1 MDALKTVVVFPLVSL
16 IQYSRFTVSSII
28 ILPFLL
34 VNYITLGKKSLNNFA
49 IYNQA
54 KRIPFFG
61 KWFFS
66 GLGNCTFLYTS
77 SILSSSSSSSLV
89 GFFAPYTASIS
100 CYVEQLNELKGAVII
115 LYDYPWLRN
124 PYQSIHAIA
133 LANLGEYTR

>member
-66 GLGNCTFLYTS
+66 GLGNCTFLIYILYITNDLIIIIIIILITS
-77 SILSSSSSSSLV
+77 SILLIIIIIIIII
-89 GFFAPYTASIS
+89 IS
-100 CYVEQLNELKGAVII
+100 WFLCT
-115 LYDYPWLRN
+115 
-124 PYQSIHAIA
+124 IHS
-133 LANLGEYTR
+133 